1 MDWSA
6 VTHINYFAL
15 HVNASGQLGSSS
27 SSGFNFAQMD
37 GVVNLAHSKGV
48 TASIV
53 IDPGSAFV
61 TFMASESATTNFI
74 NSIKSFCATH
84 NFDGIDLDFE
94 PAWGTCTP
102 QQIANYG
109 NLINRLNN
117 EAPNLL
123 ISAAVNPLRFRRTRT
138 TSPTPTSCR

>member
-1 MDWSA
+1 MRSSGTIEALESRTFLSSTPRVVAYYPDYRHASLAPKMDWSA

-15 HVNASGQLGSSS
+15 NVNGSGQLGSSS

-61 TFMASESATTNFI
+61 TFMASEPATTSFI
-74 NSIKSFCATH
+74 NNIKSFC
-84 NFDGIDLDFE
+84 
-94 PAWGTCTP
+94 
-102 QQIANYG
+102 
-109 NLINRLNN
+109 
-117 EAPNLL
+117 
-123 ISAAVNPLRFRRTRT
+123 
-138 TSPTPTSCR
+138 